1 MFIKTY
7 GTGEKSFIAFHGWS
21 GDHRTFDPLVPYLPQ
36 NSLLYCFDLP
46 GCGKSPLPG
55 NWETETLASILA
67 DSITSLK
74 INSFTFIGNCSG
86 AILGLMVAKKI
97 PEKFERIVLVDPF
110 AFMPWYFSIFL
121 NKNFGR
127 QAYMTTFANPIGR
140 WITNASLRHRRT
152 EETDL
157 TKSFEEVN
165 HQTVYEYLQLLGK
178 LGSAEQFRGLTQPID
193 LLYGEN
199 TFQSVKDS
207 VNIWKKIFPQANSYE
222 LHGAGHLPIEEA
234 TEQLANILFGIN
246 KDK

>member
-1 MFIKTY
+1 
-7 GTGEKSFIAFHGWS
+7 
-21 GDHRTFDPLVPYLPQ
+21 
-36 NSLLYCFDLP
+36 
-46 GCGKSPLPG
+46 
-55 NWETETLASILA
+55 
-67 DSITSLK
+67 
-74 INSFTFIGNCSG
+74 
-86 AILGLMVAKKI
+86 
-97 PEKFERIVLVDPF
+97 
-110 AFMPWYFSIFL
+110 
-121 NKNFGR
+121 
-127 QAYMTTFANPIGR
+127 MTTFANPIGR

>member
-55 NWETETLASILA
+55 NWEAETLASMLA
-67 DSITSLK
+67 DSITSLGIK
-74 INSFTFIGNCSG
+74 SFTFIGNCSG
-86 AILGLMVAKKI
+86 AILGLMVAKKM
-97 PEKFERIVLVDPF
+97 PDKFDRIVLVDPF

-234 TEQLANILFGIN
+234 TGQLANILFGIN